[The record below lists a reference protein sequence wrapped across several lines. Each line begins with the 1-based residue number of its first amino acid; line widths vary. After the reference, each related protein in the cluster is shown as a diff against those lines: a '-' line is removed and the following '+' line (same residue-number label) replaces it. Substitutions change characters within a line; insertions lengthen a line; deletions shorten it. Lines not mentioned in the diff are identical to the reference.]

1 MSFLIGLILGLAL
14 ALPLLLMAVALA
26 AMIWGDDEKKK

>member
-14 ALPLLLMAVALA
+14 ALPLMFVAIALV
-26 AMIWGDDEKKK
+26 AMIWGDDEEKK